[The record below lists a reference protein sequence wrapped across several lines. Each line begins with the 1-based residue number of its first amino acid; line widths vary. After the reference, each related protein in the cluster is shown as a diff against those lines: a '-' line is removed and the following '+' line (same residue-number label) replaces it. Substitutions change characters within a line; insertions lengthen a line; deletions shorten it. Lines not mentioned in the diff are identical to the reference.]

1 MRLSRRLALKSAS
14 ALLAWPGFA
23 RAQPPP
29 TVDLAL
35 LQSAMA
41 NGRFVTYQPTGV
53 KVVDGKLTQAS
64 DESIRA
70 DLKVLRPYFDFL
82 ITYGAQGG
90 AERVADLAAE
100 QGFRAVVIGVWDFYN
115 TIELTNAIAAAR
127 RNPKIVA
134 GLSLGNEMIL
144 AKRASWGDLEHAL
157 DQVRAQLPTTALTVT
172 ETFAEFLD
180 HADARPTLAK
190 MDFLLANIH
199 PIFEPWFRHA
209 GAANWSDFVGRVG
222 DLLAKVYSGPV
233 LVKET
238 GIPTGPVNLNYTPVM
253 QHQFYRALEKR
264 FAQTAMRAFSY
275 FSAFDAPW
283 RISDAIV
290 GGGIHPEE
298 AHWGLFDAKRAP
310 KLVMADFPPLPK
322 AR

>member
-1 MRLSRRLALKSAS
+1 MAMPALARARTSNADLTLLKSA
-14 ALLAWPGFA
+14 
-23 RAQPPP
+23 
-29 TVDLAL
+29 
-35 LQSAMA
+35 MA
-41 NGRFVTYQPTGV
+41 KGRFVTYQPTGV

-70 DLKVLRPYFDFL
+70 DLKALHPHFDSL

-115 TIELTNAIAAAR
+115 TAELANAIAAAR

-144 AKRASWGDLEHAL
+144 SKRAAWGDLEHAL
-157 DQVRAQLPTTALTVT
+157 DQVRAELPATALTVT

-180 HADARPTLAK
+180 HADAKPTLAK

-199 PIFEPWFRHA
+199 PIFEPWFRQA
-209 GAANWSDFVGRVG
+209 GPANWSDFVIRVS
-222 DLLAKVYSGPV
+222 DLLAKTFTGPV

-238 GIPTGPVNLNYTPVM
+238 GIPTGPVSLNFTPAM
-253 QHQFYRALEKR
+253 QRDFYRALEKH
-264 FAQTAMRAFSY
+264 FPQTAIRAFSY

-283 RISDAIV
+283 RTSDAIV
-290 GGGIHPEE
+290 GGGVHPEE
-298 AHWGLFDAKRAP
+298 AHWGLFDAKRAA
-310 KLVMADFPPLPK
+310 KLVMADFPPLLK